1 MALVECRE
9 CGGKVSTGADACP
22 HCGAKNFYRPPWAM
36 PLMFLM
42 LLFSIG
48 ATLYHMS
55 SAGWI

>member
-1 MALVECRE
+1 
-9 CGGKVSTGADACP
+9 
-22 HCGAKNFYRPPWAM
+22 M
-36 PLMFLM
+36 PVMFLM